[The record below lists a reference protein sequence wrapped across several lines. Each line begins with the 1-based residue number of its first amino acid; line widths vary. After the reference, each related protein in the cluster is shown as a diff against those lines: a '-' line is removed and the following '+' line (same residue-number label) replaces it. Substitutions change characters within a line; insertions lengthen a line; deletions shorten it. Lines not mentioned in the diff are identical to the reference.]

1 MYASPNR
8 ATLSILGLY
17 QYDNTVF
24 DNLNLPEAVDGQLLI
39 DNLIIECAELEL
51 LYPDGD
57 FMKTMIGVWSE
68 KELPTWERI
77 AELSALEYN
86 PIENYDR
93 REDAVDTENRKR
105 DTSRTD
111 NITNTSNGNSVNN
124 SDTINRVAGFNT
136 DITGVKD
143 KSTANNVSTV
153 NNSGE
158 SHQNVTE
165 GETDNSGRTH
175 SSRIHGNIGVTT
187 PAQMITSE
195 MELAPQLNV
204 INYIINSFK
213 QRFCLLVY

>member
-17 QYDNTVF
+17 QYDDTLFEDMVLPDTV
-24 DNLNLPEAVDGQLLI
+24 DPNVLIPNLLF
-39 DNLIIECAELEL
+39 ECAELEV
-51 LYPDGD
+51 LYPDWD
-57 FMKTMIGVWSE
+57 FMKMMIEVWSS

-77 AELSALEYN
+77 ANLAALEYN

-93 REDAVDTENRKR
+93 REDAIDTENRKR
-105 DTSRTD
+105 DTNRTD
-111 NITNTSNGNSVNN
+111 TIENTSNGNSVNN
-124 SDTINRVAGFNT
+124 TDTLNRVAGFNT
-136 DITGVKD
+136 NALGVKD
-143 KSTANNVSTV
+143 KSTTGNVSTV
-153 NNSGE
+153 NNAGE
-158 SHQNVTE
+158 SKQNTIE
-165 GETDNSGRTH
+165 GETDNSGKTH

-204 INYIINSFK
+204 IAYIINSFK